1 MPEIKPFVLLNL
13 PSETEIS
20 YHKEGNNNFVKGS
33 AVEFCQVVTQVRNIG
48 DTDLNILGEETI
60 LERINELNEHLKNSK
75 EPLFQSSLKAKISI
89 DRTLK
94 EVVED
99 GWEEDEDYIMWPN

>member
-1 MPEIKPFVLLNL
+1 M
-13 PSETEIS
+13 
-20 YHKEGNNNFVKGS
+20 
-33 AVEFCQVVTQVRNIG
+33 
-48 DTDLNILGEETI
+48 NILKI
-60 LERINELNEHLKNSK
+60 LKN
-75 EPLFQSSLKAKISI
+75 LFQSSLKAKISI